1 VKQANKLCKAVAVS
15 IFVNP
20 VQFASNE
27 DLDKYP
33 RSLSNELAKI
43 STINCVDA
51 IFFSKEEDI
60 YSARITLD
68 LEKQF
73 GTFVE
78 VKGKSHQVRY

>member
-1 VKQANKLCKAVAVS
+1 QANKLCKAVAVS

-33 RSLSNELAKI
+33 Q
-43 STINCVDA
+43 
-51 IFFSKEEDI
+51 EDI

-78 VKGKSHQVRY
+78 VKGKSHQ